1 MYWGVALFQGLCWL
15 SLLALVGTYT
25 WLSVRQHRV
34 HPGLWLALGIFVMSW
49 LESPYDNVMFAVFH
63 PDFYRLPSWPL
74 INLTQGGL
82 PVIAPTGYIMYF
94 LLPAAIAVP
103 IGRWAVRRYRW
114 REPYALLG
122 VGLMVGMVFD
132 AVIETSQASF
142 LHLWTF
148 ARTTPGLTV
157 FPGTAAQVPVTVY
170 LAMGLFMMVATYLL
184 GRRIDDEP
192 VLDRWV
198 ATKVRPGPARTV
210 AVAVAYVA
218 VTHAVYLAT
227 MAPHA
232 ITKHAGMLT
241 VAGPEQPYPGIAPQP
256 AGVQANGAVG
266 TLILVVWLVGL
277 AVGAFLLARR
287 FDPAA
292 ATGRDAAKDASAQ
305 KVPAHL
311 RAHS

>member
-1 MYWGVALFQGLCWL
+1 MYWGVGLFQGLCWV

-25 WLSVRQHRV
+25 WLSARQHRV

-94 LLPAAIAVP
+94 LLPAAFAVP
-103 IGRWAVRRYRW
+103 IARRAVGRYGW

-122 VGLMVGMVFD
+122 VGLVVGMVFD
-132 AVIETSQASF
+132 GVIETSQASF

-192 VLDRWV
+192 VLERWV
-198 ATKVRPGPARTV
+198 ATKVRPGAVRTV
-210 AVAVAYVA
+210 AVAVAYIV

-232 ITKHAGMLT
+232 ITKLAGMLT
-241 VAGPEQPYPGIAPQP
+241 VAGPAQPYPGIAPQP
-256 AGVQANGAVG
+256 AGIQANGAVG
-266 TLILVVWLVGL
+266 TLILVGWLVGL
-277 AVGAFLLARR
+277 AVGAFVLARR

-292 ATGRDAAKDASAQ
+292 ATGRGTT
-305 KVPAHL
+305 KVPSPQTVSAEL
-311 RAHS
+311 STRT